1 MKNNADN
8 FMKNANGTLPGVI
21 NDFFTG
27 GSDTQPVK
35 NEIITANATTGA
47 ATASTTTP
55 CGCKGDNHK
64 KVISFVLGGLIGGTI
79 AYFAFKN
86 K

>member
-8 FMKNANGTLPGVI
+8 FMKNANGTIPTVI
-21 NDFFTG
+21 NDFFSG

-35 NEIITANATTGA
+35 NDAITTNATT
-47 ATASTTTP
+47 STTTP
-55 CGCKGDNHK
+55 CGCKDDNHK
-64 KVISFVLGGLIGGTI
+64 KVMSFVLGSLIGGTI

-86 K
+86 N